1 MKSEE
6 EIRNEIRRCE
16 DILQNVS
23 DNEIAYKNEVRGE
36 LEGLKWAL
44 SFIEKI
50 KTAIDETYTEFY
62 LFEKDLT
69 DEEKGYARALK
80 LVLG

>member
-6 EIRNEIRRCE
+6 EIKNEIRRCE

-23 DNEIAYKNEVRGE
+23 DNEIAYKNEVRGQ

-50 KTAIDETYTEFY
+50 KTAMDETYTEFY
-62 LFEKDLT
+62 LSEKDMT
-69 DEEKGYARALK
+69 AEEKGFARALK
-80 LVLG
+80 SVLG

>member
-1 MKSEE
+1 MKSEK

>member
-1 MKSEE
+1 MKNEE
-6 EIRNEIRRCE
+6 EIKNEIRRCE

-23 DNEIAYKNEVRGE
+23 DNEIAYKNEVRGQ

-50 KTAIDETYTEFY
+50 KTAMDETYTEFY
-62 LFEKDLT
+62 LSEKDMT
-69 DEEKGYARALK
+69 AEEKGFARALK
-80 LVLG
+80 SVLG